1 MKIKGAQVHSVG
13 RGGPSFSAKPA
24 LLPGDVISKVNEDTI
39 TSTKD
44 LVEVSR
50 KITRGKDEPIPVL
63 VSFERGQAKL
73 LTVIKIGPE
82 AEENQ
87 PLEAWKPWVGV
98 STQVLTRELSKLSLC
113 LALPEGFASL
123 RFSGH
128 SSRKRR
134 NQGR

>member
-1 MKIKGAQVHSVG
+1 M
-13 RGGPSFSAKPA
+13 
-24 LLPGDVISKVNEDTI
+24 ISKVNEDTI

-98 STQVLTRELSKLSLC
+98 STQVLTRELSE
-113 LALPEGFASL
+113 ALGLPRTTRGFASL
-123 RFSGH
+123 RFFQALLP
-128 SSRKRR
+128 KKTE
-134 NQGR
+134 